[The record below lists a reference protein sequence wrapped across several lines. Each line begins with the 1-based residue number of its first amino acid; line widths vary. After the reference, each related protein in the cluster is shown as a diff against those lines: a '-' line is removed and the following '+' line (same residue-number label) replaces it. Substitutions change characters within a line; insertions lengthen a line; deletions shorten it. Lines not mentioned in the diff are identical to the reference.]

1 MSLKECWYGQNSFCI
16 DCSSVCNLKGMKS
29 LVNGGIATLLSNV
42 IKRKLGQIILDFGIQ
57 SECLLAVYYTISEFR
72 EKNDGNLTVTMSYTK
87 IR

>member
-42 IKRKLGQIILDFGIQ
+42 IKRKLGQIIWNVYLQFIILFQNLERKTMGI
-57 SECLLAVYYTISEFR
+57 
-72 EKNDGNLTVTMSYTK
+72 
-87 IR
+87 

>member
-42 IKRKLGQIILDFGIQ
+42 IKRKLGQIILDFRI
-57 SECLLAVYYTISEFR
+57 
-72 EKNDGNLTVTMSYTK
+72 
-87 IR
+87 